1 MVRLMATL
9 TTVIIIGLLFTG
21 KALADFPEVP
31 EGQFMVLAYHDVRDD
46 VVAGRD
52 DDPYAVSTERLVAW
66 FDWMEANGWQPVSLD
81 RIAEARSGGEP
92 LPDNA
97 VLLTFDDGLASFY
110 THVFPLLEAYDYP
123 ALFALTTGWLETVW
137 EGAEVSYVPEDF
149 GEPGTETVTAAGTVA
164 YDDRLFG
171 AEDFVTR
178 DQIREMHA
186 SGLVEYAS
194 HSHDMHHGILANP
207 QGNLQPAAITR
218 RFDAESGEYED
229 TAAFRERVR
238 EDLERSR
245 AEIESFTGEAPRAIV
260 WPFGAHTRE
269 VDVIAAEAGMP
280 WSFSL
285 GDTALNTPE
294 AEFISRAL
302 IVDDPPPIA
311 IAAQARAADEQ
322 PVNQPAPQRA
332 VHVDLDYVYDP
343 DPEQTNANLGMLLD
357 RIKAMQVRTVYLQAF
372 ADPDGDGNAA
382 ELYFPNRHLPMRADL
397 FNRVAWQLRTR
408 AGVEVYAWM
417 PMLAFDLPDEEK
429 RRALSVTRSVPD
441 GEPVPAERD
450 YRRLSPFHPE
460 SERIVGEI
468 YADLGRAASG
478 IAGLL
483 IHDDAYLA
491 ADEDRTACR
500 GLARWPGTE
509 HSIGDCELSPE
520 RKTEALI
527 DFGEAVTQRLEHYVN
542 PSLNFRVARNLYPR
556 VVLDRDAEA
565 RFAQSLPAFLEAYDE
580 VALMAMPWLD
590 GTELPAS
597 VWLDHLADAVEA
609 QAGGFEGVVF
619 ELQAR
624 DWRGEGRWL
633 EGEMLRD
640 WMDQLMRRGVLNLAY
655 YPDDFIDDH
664 PRFEPTREGIS
675 LGAFPYL
682 P

>member
-229 TAAFRERVR
+229 IAAFRERVR

-245 AEIESFTGEAPRAIV
+245 AEIESLTGEAPRAIV

-675 LGAFPYL
+675 LGAFPYR